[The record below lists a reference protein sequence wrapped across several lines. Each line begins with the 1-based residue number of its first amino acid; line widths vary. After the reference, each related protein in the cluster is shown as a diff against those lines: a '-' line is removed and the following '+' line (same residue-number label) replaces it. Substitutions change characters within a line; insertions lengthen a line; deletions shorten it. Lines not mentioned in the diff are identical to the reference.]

1 MTVSTPL
8 SLYETALQQGDYQPD
23 EVQRQT
29 VLHLQ
34 QLYHALLN
42 RTSPEKS
49 SITQR
54 LLGKFRAKKAQLS
67 LSVAFICGEGLGEV
81 KPG

>member
-42 RTSPEKS
+42 RTSPEKV
-49 SITQR
+49 
-54 LLGKFRAKKAQLS
+54 LLLS
-67 LSVAFICGEGLGEV
+67 GC
-81 KPG
+81 